1 MPFDLLVCDNPFGV
15 QAVDHAVDC
24 VPVPLASVR
33 TATTLNVVGDAT
45 CSDEASIAKWAYDI
59 SAAVNSR
66 VQVLFADKTD
76 KLVNSSQLT
85 RVS

>member
-1 MPFDLLVCDNPFGV
+1 MLVCDDPLGV

-45 CSDEASIAKWAYDI
+45 CSDEASIAKWAHEI

-66 VQVLFADKTD
+66 VQVLFVYKTD
-76 KLVNSSQLT
+76 KLVKLSQLT
-85 RVS
+85 RAS